1 MDYKTIS
8 TTSNILE
15 DFSKICKTNGP
26 LSEEEGKKIL
36 FFVKNIQQIFLRK
49 PINTS
54 NQTALLYFIRHEDFD
69 IALKLVKIDTNYDI
83 YDNEGETPLILLTG
97 YENEITIRIATE
109 ILKGNCLIE
118 HVNEKKENIVIAC
131 AKYYT
136 IPSLKILK
144 MVLDVIEE
152 QELDINIV
160 FQKDIKNKSSLD
172 YLLDEVIEAKTTNRV
187 KEWGETLCVKT
198 IVRIFN
204 MYKHA
209 NKYDDD
215 NFNNIIK
222 VVCETEIL
230 FDTFKKP
237 LDLQRFCSAPEN
249 AEAIIP
255 IAEISNSPYRKSTKR
270 ASVKPIAFAQP
281 ITPEH
286 TNPNTH
292 FVFGRDHLY
301 QPVPNAK
308 RRVGGKYS
316 RKIKNRS

>member
-8 TTSNILE
+8 TTSDIIK
-15 DFSKICKTNGP
+15 DFSKMCKTDGA

-49 PINTS
+49 PINSS
-54 NQTALLYFIRHEDFD
+54 NQTALLYFIKYEDFD

-83 YDNEGETPLILLTG
+83 HDNEGDTPLILVTG
-97 YENEITIRIATE
+97 YKNEITIRIARE

-118 HVNEKKENIVIAC
+118 HINKKKENVVIAC

-136 IPSLKILK
+136 IPSLNILK

-152 QELDINIV
+152 QRLDINIV
-160 FQKDIKNKSSLD
+160 FQKDIENKSCLD
-172 YLLDEVIEAKTTNRV
+172 YLLDEVKEAKNGNREE
-187 KEWGETLCVKT
+187 KWDEKLCVKT

-204 MYKHA
+204 MYKDA
-209 NKYDDD
+209 NNYDD

-222 VVCETEIL
+222 LVCETEIL
-230 FDTFKKP
+230 FNIFEKP
-237 LDLQRFCSAPEN
+237 LDLTLFCSAPEN

-255 IAEISNSPYRKSTKR
+255 MAEISNSPYRKSTKR
-270 ASVKPIAFAQP
+270 ASVKPIALAQP

-286 TNPNTH
+286 TNANNH

-301 QPVPNAK
+301 QAVPNLNK
-308 RRVGGKYS
+308 RRSGGKYT
-316 RKIKNRS
+316 RKNH